1 MLIYRGIMVIVVVV
15 GVVLVRSFNGDIVIV
30 FQYLFLQN
38 YLKFFFMRYMNLRNF
53 LLESL
58 LFIDICFV
66 VYYIIFVL
74 IINVRKNFYFYQ
86 IIRGFDFMYCI
97 FYVELNILNID
108 VFFCILE
115 IWWYRYFFRRYIY
128 IIFFIC
134 LFIRKVIRG
143 IFNIYIIIFLL
154 LK

>member
-1 MLIYRGIMVIVVVV
+1 MIYE
-15 GVVLVRSFNGDIVIV
+15 F
-30 FQYLFLQN
+30 
-38 YLKFFFMRYMNLRNF
+38 NF

-74 IINVRKNFYFYQ
+74 IINVRKNIYFYW

-97 FYVELNILNID
+97 FCVELNILNID

-143 IFNIYIIIFLL
+143 IFNIYI
-154 LK
+154 